1 MKIFESLFDVIYLS
15 VLVALGVRLLLEK
28 TKGANLFGIMA
39 IVLGLGDGFHLLPR
53 VISHLSPGG
62 FVTIYICPIVGI
74 IGIVFSLI
82 EKSVARALL
91 NFLLVLSFPILMLM
105 GHLFIK

>member
-1 MKIFESLFDVIYLS
+1 M
-15 VLVALGVRLLLEK
+15 RLNIGGEFMNK
-28 TKGANLFGIMA
+28 TKNKSMWTLIIGVVCLVIAFILKDFEFGFLGNLRPI
-39 IVLGLGDGFHLLPR
+39 
-53 VISHLSPGG
+53 G
-62 FVTIYICPIVGI
+62 FVTIYICPILGI

>member
-1 MKIFESLFDVIYLS
+1 MN
-15 VLVALGVRLLLEK
+15 K
-28 TKGANLFGIMA
+28 TKNKSMWTLIIGVVCLVVAFILKDFEFAFLGNLRPI
-39 IVLGLGDGFHLLPR
+39 
-53 VISHLSPGG
+53 G
-62 FVTIYICPIVGI
+62 FVTIYICPILGI

-91 NFLLVLSFPILMLM
+91 NFLLVLAFPIVMLA